1 MVPTGTQYR
10 IGRGDERA
18 TITEV
23 GGAVREYGQGHHE
36 GAREIFQ
43 SYPERDVSWAFHG
56 SVLLPWPN
64 RVRDGR
70 YMFDG
75 VEQQLALTEPL
86 RRNAIHGL
94 VAWQQWS
101 LLEHGVAHVALNC
114 RTYPSPGYP
123 FQLDT
128 VVRYEL
134 VEAGLTVT
142 TTSLNA
148 GDTACPYAIG
158 FHPYVSTGAGVAL
171 DDCTLQIPASRRLL
185 LDERLNPVGSEA
197 VEGTESD
204 FRAPRSLR
212 GRFLDDCF
220 TGVLP
225 DSSGL
230 SWVHLASPDGHVVDV
245 WADSSFGFWQV
256 YSGDALPEPLAR
268 RSLAVEPMTAA
279 PNAFQSGD
287 GLLRLEPGDSV
298 TTQWGAKLRQA

>member
-10 IGRGDERA
+10 ISRGDERA
-18 TITEV
+18 TVTEV
-23 GGAVREYGQGHHE
+23 GAAIREYGHGKSQGE
-36 GAREIFQ
+36 REVFQ

-70 YMFDG
+70 YAFDG
-75 VEQQLALTEPL
+75 VEHPLALTEPS

-101 LLEHGVAHVALNC
+101 LLEHGVDSVALQC

-128 VVRYEL
+128 VVRYQL

-142 TTSLNA
+142 TTSVNA
-148 GDTACPYAIG
+148 GDATCPYAIG
-158 FHPYVSTGAGVAL
+158 FHPYVSTGNGVAL
-171 DDCTLQIPASRRLL
+171 DDCTLLIPASRRLL
-185 LDERLNPVGSEA
+185 VDERLNPVGSEL
-197 VEGTESD
+197 VEGTDSD
-204 FRAPRSLR
+204 FRAARSLR

-225 DSSGL
+225 DSSGR
-230 SWVHLASPDGHVVDV
+230 SWVHLASSDGGVVDV

-256 YSGDALPEPLAR
+256 YSGDALPAPLTR
-268 RSLAVEPMTAA
+268 RSLAIEPMTAA

-298 TTQWGAKLRQA
+298 TTQWGAQLRQV